1 MSKRINVN
9 KNYLSKS
16 PKKYTKNFSVVE
28 LSTYQMPKAVERKG
42 DNWVT
47 WGEDNNYFGRLIDL
61 NLGSPTNS
69 RCVKG
74 ISDMIYGR
82 GLASTDSDDKPLEW
96 AAAQLVFKP
105 KDVKRIVNDR
115 KELGMAAIQVVYN
128 KTKKTVLK
136 ALHFPI
142 ETLRAEKA
150 TDGVIKAWYYHPN
163 WAEYKKGDKPKRIP
177 AFGQGSR
184 KETSEI
190 FVSKPYQ
197 SGFWYYTPSDYHG
210 CLQYCD
216 LEVEVSNYHIN
227 NIKNG
232 LQPSLFINFNNC
244 LLYTSPS
251 PRD

>member
-74 ISDMIYGR
+74 ISDMIYG
-82 GLASTDSDDKPLEW
+82 
-96 AAAQLVFKP
+96 
-105 KDVKRIVNDR
+105 
-115 KELGMAAIQVVYN
+115 
-128 KTKKTVLK
+128 
-136 ALHFPI
+136 
-142 ETLRAEKA
+142 
-150 TDGVIKAWYYHPN
+150 
-163 WAEYKKGDKPKRIP
+163 
-177 AFGQGSR
+177 
-184 KETSEI
+184 
-190 FVSKPYQ
+190 
-197 SGFWYYTPSDYHG
+197 
-210 CLQYCD
+210 
-216 LEVEVSNYHIN
+216 
-227 NIKNG
+227 
-232 LQPSLFINFNNC
+232 C

-251 PRD
+251 PRDS